1 MNEPEPS
8 YGTVTNA
15 CAYLSQMAGA
25 VIVHA
30 NLVQEY
36 VEIGFRPGLDYS
48 VRCLRAYLRALD
60 QAYAEV
66 ERSRAVESYRK
77 SAENIGP
84 GQGV

>member
-8 YGTVTNA
+8 FGTVTTA
-15 CAYLSQMAGA
+15 CAYLSDMAGA

-30 NLVQEY
+30 NLIREY
-36 VEIGFRPGLDYS
+36 AEIRFEPGLDYS

-66 ERSRAVESYRK
+66 ERSRAVEAYRK

-84 GQGV
+84 GQGA